1 MPMPPWTALLKFE
14 PCQILMTIQS
24 LDGEVVLR
32 ARLPMPPQHRRSLLD
47 LLESLALWNGHPL
60 DAVLSAADRSAD
72 CFENA
77 VWAEDLLLG
86 PSALVHV
93 VFAAPRGRQLRLVPV
108 GNCRGNGR
116 LA

>member
-24 LDGEVVLR
+24 LDGEVMLR
-32 ARLPMPPQHRRSLLD
+32 ARLPMPPRHPRSLLD
-47 LLESLALWNGHPL
+47 LLEALALFNGHPL
-60 DAVLSAADRSAD
+60 DAVLSAAGQSVA

-77 VWAEDLLLG
+77 IWGEDLLLG

-93 VFAAPRGRQLRLVPV
+93 VFSAPRGRQLRLAP
-108 GNCRGNGR
+108 GRDHGNGR
-116 LA
+116 HS